1 MKKINLQP
9 LQHYTSFQFSAHTK
23 EMVQRYWVKALFV
36 FLVLFVLLKKDI
48 SLEFTMHSAG
58 TPKSESQS
66 QVLPATM
73 KSSLHHTNETTI
85 SAPVHQKLNQTPSV
99 ENMAILELPS
109 LTNNTIEKAPIEN
122 KVDKAEKEK
131 VVIPASMKKEKKLK
145 TKDQNLANTFANL
158 GFILNPTY
166 ASRHNIKSSIVA
178 QKKQKCKNY
187 VRRFSPIAVAE
198 MRKYGIPASITLAQ
212 GLLESNA
219 GESRLTKANS
229 NHFGIKCFSKNCGK
243 NHCSNFTD
251 DTHKDFFRK
260 YPNAWESYRAHSLF
274 LQGKRY
280 KRLKKLDQKDYKAWA
295 KGLKKCGYAT
305 DKRYAEKLI
314 RIIEALGLAEYD
326 I

>member
-1 MKKINLQP
+1 MKKFNLQP
-9 LQHYTSFQFSAHTK
+9 LQHYTAFQFSAHTK
-23 EMVQRYWVKALFV
+23 EMVQRYWVKAVFV
-36 FLVLFVLLKKDI
+36 FLALFILLKKDI
-48 SLEFTMHSAG
+48 SLEFTMHSAR
-58 TPKSESQS
+58 TPNIETQS
-66 QVLPATM
+66 QVLPAATQ
-73 KSSLHHTNETTI
+73 SSIQTNSLLSSSQHINQKVNRE
-85 SAPVHQKLNQTPSV
+85 PVV
-99 ENMAILELPS
+99 ENMAIIDLPS
-109 LTNNTIEKAPIEN
+109 LNIEKKETESYPTE
-122 KVDKAEKEK
+122 VEK
-131 VVIPASMKKEKKLK
+131 VIIPESPKKEKKLK
-145 TKDQNLANTFANL
+145 PKDENLANTFANL

-166 ASRHNIKSSIVA
+166 AKRHKINPAIVA
-178 QKKQKCKNY
+178 QKKRKCKNY
-187 VRRFSPIAVAE
+187 VRRFSPIAIAE

-274 LQGKRY
+274 LQGSRY
-280 KRLKKLDQKDYKAWA
+280 KRLKKLNKRDYKAWA

-314 RIIEALGLAEYD
+314 QIIEALDLAEYD
-326 I
+326 V